1 MRIYPLTRR
10 RNQPFA
16 TNFDLERLFE
26 DFLRIPFRLGLN
38 TVETLPSVDI
48 YEKDSRIVA
57 KAEIPGI
64 SPDDIALSVDG
75 NILTISGE
83 RRQEKEVKKENY
95 YQSEAS
101 YGRFQRTVELPAE
114 VNAEQA
120 KAEYKNGVLTVELP
134 NADITRKKHIKIEVK

>member
-1 MRIYPLTRR
+1 MRIYPLISRHS
-10 RNQPFA
+10 QLFSA
-16 TNFDLERLFE
+16 DFGLERLFE
-26 DFLRIPFRLGLN
+26 DFFKTPFKVSLN
-38 TVETLPSVDI
+38 TVEALPSVDI
-48 YEKDSRIVA
+48 YEKDNRIVA

-64 SPDDIALSVDG
+64 TPADIALSVDD

-83 RRQEKEVKKENY
+83 KKQENEVSKENY

-134 NADITRKKHIKIEVK
+134 RADISKKKQIKIEVK